1 MELRSCRPEDRR
13 KAIALSRSVFKDNME
28 EQFLCLLGEGNRDR
42 MFLAVDGEEVV
53 SMVNYYPA
61 SAQIGPAVV
70 KTASVGSVCTK
81 SEYRGQKLASR
92 LLAMAARKM
101 LSENVHVVIISG
113 QGGIYSAFGAEF
125 AGNATEWFV
134 PQGTFSSASSR
145 VSLAEYTPADLPAV
159 KLAYETETVRFL
171 RGQEEFDR
179 LIRGQTYPDLHTR
192 YPFELI
198 LSGGKVAAYAILD
211 LSDDETDDT
220 LGIKEFAGDRI
231 ALTDAFDLLL
241 KKFGRRRMH
250 FATDPHDPLEKLLTG
265 CESRPIHQYASLK
278 ILDFPGFMR
287 ALRPYWETLV
297 PESAEQVSW
306 EERDGFY
313 AIRLG
318 PETLVLDDGVKLT
331 RLVFGFPEPAGI
343 DFSGCPELGKWA
355 AKVFPIPFP
364 WTHNLNY
371 Q

>member
-1 MELRSCRPEDRR
+1 MELRSCRPEDRK

-28 EQFLCLLGEGNRDR
+28 SQFLCLFGEDNRER
-42 MFLAVDGEEVV
+42 MFLAVEGEEVV

-61 SAQIGPAVV
+61 VVQIGPASV

-81 SEYRGQKLASR
+81 AEYRGQKLASR
-92 LLAMAARKM
+92 LLTMAAAKM
-101 LSENVHVVIISG
+101 KAEDVHVVIISG

-134 PQGTFSSASSR
+134 PQGTFPSSPR
-145 VSLAEYTPADLPAV
+145 VSLAEYTSADLPAV
-159 KLAYETETVRFL
+159 KAVYETEPVRFL
-171 RGQEEFDR
+171 RGETEFDR

-198 LSGGKVAAYAILD
+198 LSQGKVVAYAILD
-211 LSDDETDDT
+211 LSDDEADDT
-220 LGIKEFAGDRI
+220 LGIKEYAGDRL

-241 KKFGRRRMH
+241 KKYGRRRMH
-250 FATDPHDPLEKLLTG
+250 FAADPHDSLERLVAG
-265 CESRPIHQYASLK
+265 CEKRPIHQFASLK
-278 ILDFPGFMR
+278 ILDFPGFL
-287 ALRPYWETLV
+287 AVLRPYWEALV
-297 PESAEQVSW
+297 PESAGRVSW
-306 EERDGFY
+306 EERGGLY

-318 PETLVLDDGVKLT
+318 PETLVLEDVVKLT
-331 RLVFGFPEPAGI
+331 RLVFGFPEPVGI
-343 DFSGCPELGKWA
+343 DFSRCPELEKWVRQ
-355 AKVFPIPFP
+355 VFPIPFP

>member
-1 MELRSCRPEDRR
+1 MELRSCRPDDRK

-28 EQFLCLLGEGNRDR
+28 SQFLCLFGEQNRDR
-42 MFLAVDGEEVV
+42 MFLAFEGEEVV

-61 SAQIGPAVV
+61 AVQIGPATVM
-70 KTASVGSVCTK
+70 TASVGSVCTK
-81 SEYRGQKLASR
+81 AEFRGQKLASR
-92 LLAMAARKM
+92 LLTMAASRM
-101 LSENVHVVIISG
+101 RAEAVHVVIISG

-134 PQGTFSSASSR
+134 PQGTFPSSPR

-159 KLAYETETVRFL
+159 KLVYETEPVRFVRREL
-171 RGQEEFDR
+171 EFDL

-198 LSGGKVAAYAILD
+198 LAEGKVVAYAILD

-220 LGIKEFAGDRI
+220 LGIKEYAGDRL

-241 KKFGRRRMH
+241 KKYGRRRMH
-250 FATDPHDPLEKLLTG
+250 FAADPHDPLEKLVAG
-265 CESRPIHQYASLK
+265 CEKRPIHQFASLK
-278 ILDFPGFMR
+278 ILDFSGFMA

-297 PESAEQVSW
+297 PESAGRVSW
-306 EERDGFY
+306 EEREGMY

-318 PETLVLDDGVKLT
+318 PETLVVDDGVKLT
-331 RLVFGFPEPAGI
+331 RFVFGFTEPAGI
-343 DFSGCPELGKWA
+343 DFSRCPELEKWA
-355 AKVFPIPFP
+355 GKVFPIPFP